1 MKLTLNEVVS
11 VRFTLSISTQV
22 LLPFPKYV
30 YGKMVLK
37 GEVLDD
43 HDRPIADQTSTEMLV
58 IELLDNFQVIDKKV
72 RQLPGHR
79 QEGATEGNGG
89 QLDTNDLGWWPGLCL
104 MPTA

>member
-1 MKLTLNEVVS
+1 M
-11 VRFTLSISTQV
+11 LSPPCGSPFLPGQV

-43 HDRPIADQTSTEMLV
+43 QDRPIADQTSTEMLV

-72 RQLPGHR
+72 RQLSGYR
-79 QEGATEGNGG
+79 
-89 QLDTNDLGWWPGLCL
+89 
-104 MPTA
+104 